1 MVRLD
6 IFSDPICPW
15 CFIGKKN
22 LDDTLEKTHEG
33 TFDIKWHLFQLNPH
47 MPGGGM
53 DRRVYL
59 QNKFGGKEGVIKAYT
74 KHVERSST
82 YKLARS

>member
-15 CFIGKKN
+15 FFIGKKN

-33 TFDIKWHLFQLNPH
+33 TFDIKWHLFQ
-47 MPGGGM
+47 
-53 DRRVYL
+53 
-59 QNKFGGKEGVIKAYT
+59 
-74 KHVERSST
+74 
-82 YKLARS
+82 